1 MRRIR
6 DALAPSAAVMFG
18 LLVLGG
24 CGDDTSSSTE
34 STSSAGGEGGSG
46 GDGSGAGDTG
56 GGSDTGGAGGGLPS
70 VCAERAP
77 GPTRGSAIALTPD
90 DALLVV
96 ANRDAGSVTIF
107 DASYD
112 AGLPTLERRVEL
124 ATGAETW
131 EVAIDGCGERAYA
144 ISRREQR
151 LVVIDD
157 LRTTPTITASIA
169 IGSEPTGLAVSPNN
183 TRVYVTSWI
192 DGTLQVVDAASLSIV
207 DMIDLNPVLADT
219 GFLGPS
225 VSASSARPSLAH
237 PRSIAITNDGDG
249 DDDDETVVVT
259 EFFAQRTA
267 PEANDGSNVDENWV
281 GLLYRVDAS
290 DGSVAISELGSVAD
304 VGFTGAAGTGCW
316 VNQLQSVSI
325 RDQRA
330 YVTSI
335 CASPKGP
342 TNPKQMTHPTISVVD
357 LESGLELPASPAVL
371 DGAMVAHY
379 EATGTPDDAS
389 RRVPLLASEMAIDA
403 TSGEVLVV
411 AQGVD
416 AVFRFGIDTTTGEV
430 DGVGH
435 GAGRPFVDLSST
447 ALPEPAR
454 GVAPIGIALAHG
466 EPVAFTSNDITRN
479 VSALSI
485 SATDAGIAGGPS
497 DPRVYASTPAP
508 SSAQELSA
516 LRGKQAFNTG
526 LGRYSLLGQ
535 GWGSC
540 ASCHFEGL
548 SDNVTWYFA
557 RGPRQSTSLD
567 GSFASG
573 DPSDQRIF
581 NWTAVADEIA
591 DFEAVLRGLD
601 GGVGAIVHSESD
613 PPTNADR
620 IDLAATPLFPL
631 YGAAGLNGAA
641 ALVVEQ
647 ASVVKAWQ
655 DIEAYVQAVR
665 SPRAPTNLDGTAV
678 QAGAALFAGA
688 GGCAGC
694 HGGAKWTLST
704 RFYEPSEVTNAALKT
719 TTYDGAAL
727 VAAGFP
733 AALLPAPAS
742 SQVMRSGAGAG
753 DVVQCLLRPVGTYG
767 VSPADVNAI
776 EVTQNMSSPALG
788 DEAVGKGYNVPSLL
802 GMQVGAPYLH
812 AGNARTLE
820 ELFDALFVGH
830 HGALADAGFLQGA
843 GAVAARDALVQYLLS
858 IDESTAAMALP
869 SSAGAQGGDFCQAP

>member
-6 DALAPSAAVMFG
+6 DALAPSAAVMIG

-24 CGDDTSSSTE
+24 CGDDTSSSSE
-34 STSSAGGEGGSG
+34 STGGGGEGGSG

-56 GGSDTGGAGGGLPS
+56 GGGDTGGSGGSGGGAGGGAPS
-70 VCAERAP
+70 VCAERAH
-77 GPTRGSAIALTPD
+77 GPTRGSAIALSSD
-90 DALLVV
+90 DALVVV
-96 ANRDAGSVTIF
+96 ANRDTGSVTIF

-112 AGLPTLERRVEL
+112 AGSPTLERRVEL

-131 EVAIDGCGERAYA
+131 EVAIDGCGDRAYA

-169 IGSEPTGLAVSPNN
+169 VGSEPTGLAISPNN
-183 TRVYVTSWI
+183 TRVWVTSWI
-192 DGTLQVVDAASLSIV
+192 DGTVQVVDAASLAIV
-207 DMIDLNPVLADT
+207 DTIDLNPVLAGT

-225 VSASSARPSLAH
+225 VSASNARPSLAH
-237 PRSIAITNDGDG
+237 PRSIAITNDGDA

-267 PEANDGSNVDENWV
+267 PEASDGANVDENWV
-281 GLLYRVDAS
+281 GILYRVDAS
-290 DGSVAISELGSVAD
+290 DGSVAVSELGSMSD

-342 TNPKQMTHPTISVVD
+342 TNPKQMTHPTISIVD

-371 DGAMVAHY
+371 DGAMIARY
-379 EATGTPDDAS
+379 EATSTPDDAS
-389 RRVPLLASEMAIDA
+389 RRVPLLASEMAIDP
-403 TSGEVLVV
+403 TSGQVLVV

-416 AVFRFGIDTTTGEV
+416 AVFRFHFDETTGEL

-435 GAGRPFVDLSST
+435 GPSRPYVDLSST

-454 GVAPIGIALAHG
+454 GIAPVGIARARAQ
-466 EPVAFTSNDITRN
+466 PVAFTSNDITRS

-485 SATDAGIAGGPS
+485 TADDAGVAGGSS
-497 DPRVYASTPAP
+497 DPRVYASTPMP
-508 SSAQELSA
+508 SSAAELSA

-526 LGRYSLLGQ
+526 LGRYSLGGQ

-567 GSFASG
+567 GSFATG

-613 PPTNADR
+613 PPVNADR
-620 IDLAATPLFPL
+620 IDLATTPLFPL

-647 ASVVKAWQ
+647 ASVVKAWE
-655 DIEAYVQAVR
+655 DIETYIQAVR
-665 SPRAPTNLDGTAV
+665 SPRAPTNLDTTAV
-678 QAGAALFAGA
+678 QTGAALFAGA

-704 RFYEPSEVTNAALKT
+704 RFYEPSEATNAALKT
-719 TTYDGAAL
+719 TSYDGAAL

-733 AALLPAPAS
+733 AALLPAPAGN
-742 SQVMRSGAGAG
+742 QLMRSGSGGG
-753 DVVQCLLRPVGTYG
+753 DVMQCLLRPVGTYG
-767 VSPADVNAI
+767 VSPAEVNAI

-788 DEAVGKGYNVPSLL
+788 NEAVGKG
-802 GMQVGAPYLH
+802 
-812 AGNARTLE
+812 
-820 ELFDALFVGH
+820 
-830 HGALADAGFLQGA
+830 
-843 GAVAARDALVQYLLS
+843 
-858 IDESTAAMALP
+858 
-869 SSAGAQGGDFCQAP
+869 